1 MKKILTYSL
10 FYLISTIIV
19 YGQTNQVIEK
29 NISDFLS
36 TDWPTVFS
44 AKERLE
50 NTGNSCIPFIID
62 LMKDCKT
69 HKLGNTDDLI
79 YPGAEKYF
87 GHGQIIDYDIDDICV
102 RAGWLLEEL
111 TFINFGFGGIH
122 LPDKELIGFIKLT
135 FPDYYNSTD
144 GQRQLGELTT
154 SGKRKLI
161 RSLSIEQARNW
172 WITSS
177 MRWNRLDALE
187 TSLKSSD
194 EKQQVK
200 ALFYIRNG
208 KTFCDGLDKNFYK
221 NKLKDT
227 IEKLS
232 KSSTSRVSENAKLI
246 MLDENFEWL
255 LIKKSK

>member
-1 MKKILTYSL
+1 
-10 FYLISTIIV
+10 
-19 YGQTNQVIEK
+19 
-29 NISDFLS
+29 
-36 TDWPTVFS
+36 
-44 AKERLE
+44 
-50 NTGNSCIPFIID
+50 
-62 LMKDCKT
+62 
-69 HKLGNTDDLI
+69 
-79 YPGAEKYF
+79 
-87 GHGQIIDYDIDDICV
+87 
-102 RAGWLLEEL
+102 
-111 TFINFGFGGIH
+111 
-122 LPDKELIGFIKLT
+122 
-135 FPDYYNSTD
+135 
-144 GQRQLGELTT
+144 
-154 SGKRKLI
+154 
-161 RSLSIEQARNW
+161 
-172 WITSS
+172 